1 MDYDAIY
8 FRCILWR
15 VVMDEQMKDLCNEVG
30 VDFYQLYD
38 KIDNAIR
45 HGVVGDLTEL
55 TFQELMV
62 CRAALEIAGG
72 V

>member
-1 MDYDAIY
+1 
-8 FRCILWR
+8 
-15 VVMDEQMKDLCNEVG
+15 MDEQMKDLCNEVG